1 MRSWLIGI
9 GVAVLAGALGV
20 GAAYGGS
27 ALLKTY
33 RPELI
38 QAVQSERVNEPRD
51 GGFWMMGP
59 DAGSCDFAA
68 PGGFRERMRDRMDR
82 IRDRR
87 QGQSADTDSNLTV
100 PGETVK

>member
-27 ALLKTY
+27 ELLKTY
-33 RPELI
+33 RPELV
-38 QAVQSERVNEPRD
+38 QAVQSERVTEPRD

-59 DAGSCDFAA
+59 GAGSCDFAA
-68 PGGFRERMRDRMDR
+68 RGGIRERMKDRMDR

-87 QGQSADTDSNLTV
+87 QGRSAESDSDLSA

>member
-9 GVAVLAGALGV
+9 GVALVAGALGV

-27 ALLKTY
+27 ELVKTY

-38 QAVQSERVNEPRD
+38 QNVQSVRGADARE
-51 GGFWMMGP
+51 GGFWMMGS
-59 DAGSCDFAA
+59 DDGSCDFAA
-68 PGGFRERMRDRMDR
+68 PGGIRERMRDRMDR

-87 QGQSADTDSNLTV
+87 QGQSDDANSELTV
-100 PGETVK
+100 PEEILK